1 MMLVKEEL
9 SRYNRQMILP
19 ELGLAG
25 QEKLKAAKVLVIG
38 AGGLGC
44 PILQYLAAAGV
55 GEIGIIDDDVVEL
68 SNLHRQI
75 LYNHTDLGQP
85 KAKVAAAKLAMLNP
99 HIRLK
104 AYHERFTAASA
115 AKICRDYDLVIDCSD
130 NFSTRYL
137 VNDTCVTLAKT
148 LLFGS
153 ILQFEGQVAVFN
165 YQGSANYR
173 NLYPTPPTENLNCV
187 EGGVIGILPGIVGLY
202 MANEALKLIC
212 GIGETLSGKLMTINA
227 LNNTVLVFKIAAEKS
242 ADPAKPAA
250 TKNDKAIPEINKTTL
265 NNWLKTLAND
275 VFLID
280 VRESYE
286 HEEDNIGGIN
296 LPLYELTESLAAIPK
311 NKKVVCYCQTGQRS
325 KMAVQLLAGLY
336 QGEVYSLEGGL
347 FGFGLTA

>member
-1 MMLVKEEL
+1 MLIKEEL
-9 SRYNRQMILP
+9 NRYNRQMILP

-44 PILQYLAAAGV
+44 PILQYLAVAGV
-55 GEIGIIDDDVVEL
+55 GTIGIVDDDVVEL

-75 LYNHTDLGQP
+75 LYNHTDIGQP
-85 KAKVAAAKLAMLNP
+85 KAKVAAEKLALLNP
-99 HIRLK
+99 HVELR
-104 AYHERFTAASA
+104 AYHERFTATSA
-115 AKICRDYDLVIDCSD
+115 GHICQDYELVIDCSD

-137 VNDTCVTLAKT
+137 VNDTCVALGKT

-165 YQGSANYR
+165 HQGSANYR
-173 NLYPTPPTENLNCV
+173 DLYPAAPTENMNCV

-202 MANEALKLIC
+202 MANEAIKLIC

-227 LNNTVLVFKIAAEKS
+227 LNNTMLVFKIAAEKT
-242 ADPAKPAA
+242 ADTAKPAA
-250 TKNDKAIPEINKTTL
+250 IKNDKAIPEIDRSTL
-265 NNWLKTLAND
+265 NNWLETQADD

-286 HEEDNIGGIN
+286 HEDDNIGGVN
-296 LPLYELTESLAAIPK
+296 VSLYELTASLTTFPK
-311 NKKVVCYCQTGQRS
+311 HKRLVCYCQTGQRS

-336 QGEVYSLEGGL
+336 QGEVYSLKGGI
-347 FGFGLTA
+347 